1 MSRLGDTLMGMDSTS
16 GRPLP
21 LGGLPGVL
29 GAVVR
34 RRRGLV
40 ASAFLLSAIL
50 TIMVLAVMV
59 HLRRSAQPPTPLP
72 AVPSETRAES
82 ASAANVLPQPTGSE
96 DLKSTAGA
104 LVHEGLRAAQR
115 GAFDEAA
122 RSFERALETN
132 PRDAETW
139 NNLGVALTRQGDLA
153 GGVAAFRKAIGLEA
167 LRAEAHRNL
176 GVALE
181 RQGNHRDA
189 ARHYRTFLSLVGED
203 HPDRAAI
210 RQRLVTAATGAK

>member
-1 MSRLGDTLMGMDSTS
+1 MSRLGDRLMGMDRTS
-16 GRPLP
+16 GRPIP
-21 LGGLPGVL
+21 VGGLPGVL
-29 GAVVR
+29 GAAVR
-34 RRRGLV
+34 GRRGLV
-40 ASAFLLSAIL
+40 VSAFLLSAIL

-59 HLRRSAQPPTPLP
+59 HLRRSAQPPTTLA
-72 AVPSETRAES
+72 AVPSETHASAPAASGLPLPADRAE
-82 ASAANVLPQPTGSE
+82 VPPL
-96 DLKSTAGA
+96 AGA
-104 LVHEGLRAAQR
+104 LVREGLSAAQR

-122 RSFERALETN
+122 RAFERALERN

-167 LRAEAHRNL
+167 HRADVHRNIA
-176 GVALE
+176 VALE
-181 RQGNHRDA
+181 RQGNDRDA

-210 RQRLVTAATGAK
+210 RQRLATTAAGAK